1 MSTTEPVETV
11 VIGAGH
17 AGLAVSRM
25 LTDAGRD
32 HVVIERGRVAER
44 WRTERW
50 DSVHLISPSWMLR
63 LPGMPYAGSAPDSFL
78 SAGGFVRHLEG
89 YARSFCAPVV
99 DRTTVLSVVH
109 APGPGGT
116 RFRVHTD
123 RGTWLAANVVVA
135 TGPYELP
142 NVPTGL
148 RPDVPVVPAT
158 RYRNPET
165 LPAGGVLVVGASASG
180 VQIADELR
188 RSGRD
193 VTIAVGR
200 HTRMPRRY
208 RGVDV
213 YFWMEQT
220 GRLSRTIDTVPDPVA
235 ARREPSLQLVGGSE
249 LERSV
254 ADLDLGVLSA
264 SGVRVVGRMH
274 SVDRSVARFRSDLHH
289 NVAAADAAM
298 SSFLTAVDDHVERT
312 SMRHHVW
319 GADRPA
325 PVALPSAPERLDLR
339 AEGIGTI
346 VLATGQRPHFPWLRV
361 PVLTQG
367 GAVRQRRGVTPAPGL
382 YVVGQRFQHR
392 RDTATIDGARFG
404 AADVVAHIVGTGART
419 VEALE
424 EQAVS

>member
-1 MSTTEPVETV
+1 MSTTETVETV
-11 VIGAGH
+11 VVGAGH
-17 AGLAVSRM
+17 AGLAVSR
-25 LTDAGRD
+25 LLSDAGRD
-32 HVVIERGRVAER
+32 HVVLERGRVAER

-63 LPGMPYAGSAPDSFL
+63 LPGMPYAGSAPDSYL
-78 SAGGFVRHLEG
+78 SAGGFVRHLDG
-89 YARSFCAPVV
+89 YARSFCAPVL
-99 DRTTVLSVVH
+99 DRTTVLSVEH

-116 RFRVHTD
+116 RFRVRSD
-123 RGTWLAANVVVA
+123 RGTWRAANVVVA

-148 RPDVPVVPAT
+148 RLDVPVVPASS
-158 RYRNPET
+158 YRNPET
-165 LPAGGVLVVGASASG
+165 LASGGVLVVGASASG

-188 RSGRD
+188 RAGRD

-208 RGVDV
+208 RGVDA

-220 GRLSRTIDTVPDPVA
+220 GRLARTIDAVVDPAA
-235 ARREPSLQLVGGSE
+235 ARREPSPQLVGGSE

-254 ADLDLGVLSA
+254 ADLDLGVLA
-264 SGVRVVGRMH
+264 ATGVRVVGRLQG
-274 SVDRSVARFRSDLHH
+274 VDGSVARFRPDLPDT
-289 NVAAADAAM
+289 VAAADAAM
-298 SSFLTAVDDHVERT
+298 RRFLDEVDAHVERGGVV
-312 SMRHHVW
+312 HHVW

-325 PVALPSAPERLDLR
+325 PVELPPAPEHLDLR
-339 AEGIGTI
+339 AEGIGAV

-361 PVLTQG
+361 PVLTVG

-392 RDTATIDGARFG
+392 RDSATIDGARFG
-404 AADVVAHIVGTGART
+404 AADVVAHIVGSRPLV
-419 VEALE
+419 VEALT
-424 EQAVS
+424 EQAV